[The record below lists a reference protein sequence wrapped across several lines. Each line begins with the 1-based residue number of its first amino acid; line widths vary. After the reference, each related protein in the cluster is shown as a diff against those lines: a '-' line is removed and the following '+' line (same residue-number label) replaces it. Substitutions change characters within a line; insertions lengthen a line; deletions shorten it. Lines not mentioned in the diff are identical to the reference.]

1 VPRIP
6 HDELFRHTFA
16 QPRHAAALFRLVLPP
31 EIVAAI
37 DWSTLEACDGTF
49 VSGRLRK
56 RHTDLLFRARLGDRT
71 VHLHLILEHKSRSGR
86 GTVLQLNSYA
96 NRVQMHNW
104 RQQRGRRRRRLPP
117 VLPVVIHHGKQPW
130 RAPTDLAALLDLRG
144 VPDDL
149 HDALRSYQPRF
160 RYAVFSTAGWSAAQL
175 QTLTLTVLGK
185 ATLGALQLL
194 PGVLPERAIPAI
206 VEWVQVFAEV
216 FRAEPGSDSLDALL
230 SYLMRATP
238 LEPERLLDVVWQNV
252 DKEIQMKFKSTA
264 AQLHEQGFAEGRA
277 EGEAR
282 GEARGE
288 AKGLVAILGDLL
300 TTRFGTIPDAV
311 ATRIRTAQPTQLRTW
326 ARRCLD
332 APTID
337 AVFADCS

>member
-16 QPRHAAALFRLVLPP
+16 KPEHAAALFRLVLPP
-31 EIVAAI
+31 EIAAAI
-37 DWSTLEACDGTF
+37 DWSTLEPCDGTF
-49 VSGRLRK
+49 VSGRLAK
-56 RHTDLLFRARLGDRT
+56 RHTDLLFRARLGNRT

-86 GTVLQLNSYA
+86 GTVLQLHGYTCK
-96 NRVQMHNW
+96 VQRHHW
-104 RQQRGRRRRRLPP
+104 RLQRGQRRRRLPP
-117 VLPVVIHHGKQPW
+117 VLPVVIHHGKKPW
-130 RAPTDLAALLDLRG
+130 TAPTDLVELLDLAG
-144 VPDDL
+144 VPEDL

-206 VEWVQVFAEV
+206 VEWVEMFQEV

-252 DKEIQMKFKSTA
+252 DKEVQMKFKSTA
-264 AQLHEQGFAEGRA
+264 VQLHERGFA

-282 GEARGE
+282 GKAE
-288 AKGLVAILGDLL
+288 GLAAILSDLL
-300 TTRFGTIPDAV
+300 TSRFGTIPDAL
-311 ATRIRTAQPTQLRTW
+311 TTHIRAAEPTQLRTW

-332 APTID
+332 AATID
-337 AVFADCS
+337 DVFAD

>member
-56 RHTDLLFRARLGDRT
+56 RHTDLLFRARLGNRT

-86 GTVLQLNSYA
+86 GTVLQLHGYSSK
-96 NRVQMHNW
+96 VQRHHW
-104 RQQRGRRRRRLPP
+104 RMQRGQRRRHLPP
-117 VLPVVIHHGKQPW
+117 VLPVVIHHGKKPW
-130 RAPTDLAALLDLRG
+130 TAPTDLVELLDLAG
-144 VPDDL
+144 VPEDL
-149 HDALRSYQPRF
+149 HEALRSYQPRF

-206 VEWVQVFAEV
+206 VEWVEMFQEV
-216 FRAEPGSDSLDALL
+216 FRAEPGSESLDALL

-252 DKEIQMKFKSTA
+252 DKEVQMKFKSTA
-264 AQLHEQGFAEGRA
+264 VQLHEQGFAEG
-277 EGEAR
+277 EAR
-282 GEARGE
+282 GRSE
-288 AKGLVAILGDLL
+288 GLAEGLAAILSDLL
-300 TTRFGTIPDAV
+300 TSRFGTIPAPLS
-311 ATRIRTAQPTQLRTW
+311 TRIRAAEPTQLRTW

-337 AVFADCS
+337 DVFAGD

>member
-56 RHTDLLFRARLGDRT
+56 RHTDLLFRARLGNRT
-71 VHLHLILEHKSRSGR
+71 VHLHLIVEHKSRSGR
-86 GTVLQLNSYA
+86 GTVLQLHGYSSK
-96 NRVQMHNW
+96 VQRHHW
-104 RQQRGRRRRRLPP
+104 RMQRGQRRRHLPP
-117 VLPVVIHHGKQPW
+117 VLPVVIHHGKKPW
-130 RAPTDLAALLDLRG
+130 TAPTDLVELLDLAG
-144 VPDDL
+144 VPENL
-149 HDALRSYQPRF
+149 HEALRSYQPRF

-206 VEWVQVFAEV
+206 VEWVEMFQEV
-216 FRAEPGSDSLDALL
+216 FRAEPGSESLDALL

-252 DKEIQMKFKSTA
+252 DKEVQMKFKSTA
-264 AQLHEQGFAEGRA
+264 AQLHEQGFAEG
-277 EGEAR
+277 EAR
-282 GEARGE
+282 GRSE
-288 AKGLVAILGDLL
+288 GLAEGLAAILSDLL
-300 TTRFGTIPDAV
+300 TSRFGTIPAPHS
-311 ATRIRTAQPTQLRTW
+311 TRIRAAEPTQLRTW

-337 AVFADCS
+337 DVFAGD

>member
-1 VPRIP
+1 MPRIP

-56 RHTDLLFRARLGDRT
+56 RHTDLLFRARLGNRT
-71 VHLHLILEHKSRSGR
+71 VHLHLILEHKSRSSR

-104 RQQRGRRRRRLPP
+104 RQQRGRRKRRLPP
-117 VLPVVIHHGKQPW
+117 VLPVVIHHGKKPW
-130 RAPTDLAALLDLRG
+130 RAPTDLAELLDLRG

-149 HDALRSYQPRF
+149 HAALRSYQPRF
-160 RYAVFSTAGWSAAQL
+160 RYAVFSTAGWTGAQL
-175 QTLTLTVLGK
+175 QALTLTVLGK

-206 VEWVQVFAEV
+206 VEWVEMFQEV
-216 FRAEPGSDSLDALL
+216 FRAEPGSESLDALL

-238 LEPERLLDVVWQNV
+238 LEPRRLLEVVWQNV
-252 DKEIQMKFKSTA
+252 DKEVQMKFKSTA
-264 AQLHEQGFAEGRA
+264 VQLHEQGFAEG
-277 EGEAR
+277 
-282 GEARGE
+282 E
-288 AKGLVAILGDLL
+288 AKGQAKGKSEGLAEGLADILSDLL
-300 TTRFGTIPDAV
+300 TSRFGTIPEAF
-311 ATRIRTAQPTQLRTW
+311 ATRIRTAEPTQLRTW

-332 APTID
+332 AATID
-337 AVFADCS
+337 DVFAD